1 MLTVQNLSY
10 KCNNKLILNNISLDL
25 GTGVYGL
32 LGPNGS
38 GKTTLLRCIAG
49 VLSPQTGEIAKPHN
63 IGYLPQAFGM
73 FPELTV
79 YEALEYFATLKGIPT
94 KYRQEF
100 INQSIEYVDLCA
112 RKNDRIR
119 TLSGGMVRRL
129 GIAQAVLGDPDLILV
144 DEPTTGLD
152 PEERIRFQNL
162 IVKLRNDK
170 TVIISTHLV
179 DDVEF
184 LCNHI
189 ILLKQGKVVCQE
201 SAAELRDFAIG
212 KVFSVPSDAKKY
224 LTSPYYITKEEMVN
238 GTVLLRVLSS
248 VEQLGQL
255 TSPTLE
261 DGYVLR
267 INEKQ

>member
-10 KCNNKLILNNISLDL
+10 KYNNKLILNNISLDL
-25 GTGVYGL
+25 GPGVYGL

-49 VLSPQTGEIAKPHN
+49 VLSPQAGEIKKPHN

-79 YEALEYFATLKGIPT
+79 YEALEYFATLKGIPG
-94 KYRQEF
+94 KNRQEF

-129 GIAQAVLGDPDLILV
+129 GIAQAILGDPDLILV

-152 PEERIRFQNL
+152 PEERIRFHNL
-162 IVKLRNDK
+162 IVKLRNKK

-189 ILLKQGKVVCQE
+189 ILLKHGNVICQE

-212 KVFSVPSDAKKY
+212 KVYSVPAYAKKQ
-224 LTSPYYITKEEMVN
+224 LTPPYYITKEEIVN
-238 GTVLLRVLSS
+238 GTVLLRVLSFM
-248 VEQLGQL
+248 EQFGQL

-267 INEKQ
+267 INEKL

>member
-1 MLTVQNLSY
+1 MLTIQNISY
-10 KCNNKLILNNISLDL
+10 KYSNKLILNDISLNL
-25 GTGVYGL
+25 GAGVYAL

-49 VLSPQTGEIAKPHN
+49 VLSPQTGKIFKPHN
-63 IGYLPQAFGM
+63 IGYLPQAFGI

-94 KYRQEF
+94 KYHREF
-100 INQSIEYVDLCA
+100 INQSIEYVDLCS
-112 RKNDRIR
+112 RKYDRVR

-129 GIAQAVLGDPDLILV
+129 GIAQAVLGNPDLILV

-162 IVKLRNDK
+162 MVTLRNEK
-170 TVIISTHLV
+170 TVLISTHLV
-179 DDVEF
+179 DDVEL

-189 ILLKQGKVVCQE
+189 ILMKQGKVVCQE
-201 SAAELRDFAIG
+201 SAAGLRHFAIG
-212 KVFSVPSDAKKY
+212 KVYSVPAHAKKH
-224 LTSPYYITKEEMVN
+224 LISPYYIMKEEMVN
-238 GTVLLRVLSS
+238 GAVLLRVLSS
-248 VEQLGQL
+248 VEQPGQL
-255 TSPTLE
+255 ADPTLE
-261 DGYVLR
+261 DGYILR